1 MTRIRLRHVFV
12 VAIVE
17 LVAAVFLGT
26 LAGTGTAHANT
37 PNEAENLARVQ
48 QGFDAWRAGT
58 GSVFDLLADDA
69 TWEVLGNTPV
79 SGVYTSKA
87 DLQQRV
93 LAPFNARL
101 SDGLTPSVRHL
112 YTDGDTVIA
121 FFDASA
127 TARDGLPYHNTY
139 TWYLHMRDGQIVA
152 VQALLDSVAFNDL
165 WHRVSP

>member
-1 MTRIRLRHVFV
+1 MRKTGLRRVFV
-12 VAIVE
+12 VAMIQ
-17 LVAAVFLGT
+17 LVAAALLGT
-26 LAGTGTAHANT
+26 FASTGTARANT
-37 PNEAENLARVQ
+37 PAEAQNIARVQ

-58 GSVFDLLADDA
+58 GSVFDLLAEDA

-79 SGVYTSKA
+79 SGLYTSKA

-93 LAPFNARL
+93 LAPFNARM
-101 SDGLTPSVRHL
+101 SGGLTPTVRAL
-112 YTDGDTVIA
+112 YADGDTVIA
-121 FFDASA
+121 FFDASG

-139 TWYLHMRDGQIVA
+139 TWYLHMRDGQITA